1 MRTVGQG
8 QAAVLQ
14 ERELRRRSSGLPGP
28 RDLGRWENIPRT
40 VTSLVERY
48 PEVPEQSCL
57 GGIRFAMER
66 FAPRG
71 FLFCAIFLRGPNKIW
86 RESK

>member
-8 QAAVLQ
+8 QAAVLR
-14 ERELRRRSSGLPGP
+14 ERGLRRRSSGLPGP

-40 VTSLVERY
+40 VTSEWSAIQRS
-48 PEVPEQSCL
+48 PSNL